1 MTTYAIVQ
9 AILQLTAQYEALPAD
24 ASAFYKAELT
34 ATLQHLNHLLRRNV
48 A

>member
-9 AILQLTAQYEALPAD
+9 AILKLTEQYEALPLD
-24 ASAFYKAELT
+24 ASAFYKSELT
-34 ATLQHLNHLLRRNV
+34 TTLQHLNRMLQRNV